1 MTEKAITPPK
11 FYAHEDTTIPWVEK
25 YRPTT
30 LNDIVLD
37 TYNKRIFDNI
47 VKTRKFPNLLFYG
60 PPGTGKTTSIV
71 NLISA
76 YQHATLS
83 SSKKKPNED
92 SDLEGKDHIE
102 SFMKHMVIHLNAS
115 DERGI
120 DIIRNQINMFVY
132 SHSLFYQGTKYVI
145 LDEIDY
151 MTKNAQCALRSLLQ
165 TFKPNV
171 RFCLICNYIS
181 RLDESLQGEFIKI
194 RFNQLPEDNILNF
207 LEHINKEER
216 LKYSRKNLFLI
227 KNMFQSD
234 IRSMINYLQANQQ
247 ISQNRKILKS
257 EDWDNMTSHIVNEE
271 VETSLQYIDAMSRE
285 HNIDKI
291 NIAKFYINH
300 IIRNHKVSSLFLNH
314 IEHLIHIQENN
325 SNLLIQALVVKLKE
339 FSFLFWE

>member
-1 MTEKAITPPK
+1 MSPASPMSDISSNS
-11 FYAHEDTTIPWVEK
+11 TIPWVEK

-37 TYNKRIFDNI
+37 PHNKRIFDNI
-47 VKTRKFPNLLFYG
+47 VKSRKFPNLLFYG

-76 YQHATLS
+76 FQKETLVS
-83 SSKKKPNED
+83 QNNENVMNNDHD
-92 SDLEGKDHIE
+92 SREHIE

-194 RFNQLPEDNILNF
+194 RFNQLPEENILTF

-216 LKYSRKNLFLI
+216 LKYSKKNLHLI

-257 EDWDNMTSHIVNEE
+257 EDWENLTTKIVEEE
-271 VETSLQYIDAMSRE
+271 VVTTLQHIDGMSRE

-300 IIRNHKVSSLFLNH
+300 IIRNHKVSTLFLNH

-325 SNLLIQALVVKLKE
+325 ANLLIQALVVKLKE

>member
-1 MTEKAITPPK
+1 MSGSGSSDINNK
-11 FYAHEDTTIPWVEK
+11 TIPWVEK
-25 YRPTT
+25 YRPQN
-30 LNDIVLD
+30 LHDIVLD
-37 TYNKRIFDNI
+37 TYNRKIFDNI
-47 VKTRKFPNLLFYG
+47 VKSQKFPNLLFYG

-76 YQHATLS
+76 YQNHSLQ
-83 SSKKKPNED
+83 KDNDNINIKDID
-92 SDLEGKDHIE
+92 SEQLV

-151 MTKNAQCALRSLLQ
+151 MTKNAQCALRNLLQ

-194 RFNQLPEDNILNF
+194 RFNQLPEENILSF
-207 LEHINKEER
+207 LQYINIQEK
-216 LKYSRKNLFLI
+216 LKHTETNLKLI

-247 ISQNRKILKS
+247 ITQNRKILKS
-257 EDWDNMTSHIVNEE
+257 EDWEQLGHIIAKSDMIEIMDH
-271 VETSLQYIDAMSRE
+271 IDEMSRD
-285 HNIDKI
+285 HNLDKI

-300 IIRNHKVSSLFLNH
+300 IIRNHQVTPLFLNH
-314 IEHLIHIQENN
+314 IEHIIHIQENN
-325 SNLLIQALVVKLKE
+325 TNYSIQALVVKLKH
-339 FSFLFWE
+339 FSPLSLE

>member
-1 MTEKAITPPK
+1 MSGIDNKNVNNKTS
-11 FYAHEDTTIPWVEK
+11 IPWVEK
-25 YRPTT
+25 YRPQT
-30 LNDIVLD
+30 LHDIVLD
-37 TYNKRIFDNI
+37 PYNRLIFDNI
-47 VKTRKFPNLLFYG
+47 VKSQKFPNLLFYG
-60 PPGTGKTTSIV
+60 PPGTGKTTSVV

-76 YQHATLS
+76 YQDYSLR
-83 SSKKKPNED
+83 KE
-92 SDLEGKDHIE
+92 KDKGNVDNKQLE

-151 MTKNAQCALRSLLQ
+151 MTKNAQCALRNLLQ

-194 RFNQLPEDNILNF
+194 RFNQLPEVNILSF
-207 LEHINKEER
+207 LDHINKQER
-216 LKYSRKNLFLI
+216 LNHSNNNLHLI
-227 KNMFQSD
+227 KNIFHSD

-247 ISQNRKILKS
+247 ITQNTKILKS
-257 EDWDNMTSHIVNEE
+257 DDWEKLSNIITNE
-271 VETSLQYIDAMSRE
+271 SMQNILLHIDAMSRD
-285 HNIDKI
+285 HNLDKI

-300 IIRNHKVSSLFLNH
+300 IIRHHKVSPLFLNH
-314 IEHLIHIQENN
+314 VEHIIHIQDNN
-325 SNLLIQALVVKLKE
+325 PVYLIQALVVKLKQ
-339 FSFLFWE
+339 FSPLSLE

>member
-1 MTEKAITPPK
+1 MSGIGYTYINNK
-11 FYAHEDTTIPWVEK
+11 TIPWVEK
-25 YRPTT
+25 YRPQT
-30 LNDIVLD
+30 LHDIVLD
-37 TYNKRIFDNI
+37 PYNRLIFDNI
-47 VKTRKFPNLLFYG
+47 VKTQKFPNLLFYG

-76 YQHATLS
+76 YQNHSLQKEELA
-83 SSKKKPNED
+83 D
-92 SDLEGKDHIE
+92 SDSQHMV

-151 MTKNAQCALRSLLQ
+151 MTKNAQCALRNLLQ

-194 RFNQLPEDNILNF
+194 KQE
-207 LEHINKEER
+207 K
-216 LKYSRKNLFLI
+216 LKHTETNLKLI
-227 KNMFQSD
+227 KNIFQSD

-257 EDWDNMTSHIVNEE
+257 DDWEQLGYIIAKSNMQDIMIHIDE
-271 VETSLQYIDAMSRE
+271 MSRDD
-285 HNIDKI
+285 NLDKI
-291 NIAKFYINH
+291 NIAKLYINH
-300 IIRNHKVSSLFLNH
+300 IIRYHKVTPLFLNH
-314 IEHLIHIQENN
+314 IEHIIHIQDNN
-325 SNLLIQALVVKLKE
+325 SHYSIQALVVKLKQ
-339 FSFLFWE
+339 FSPLSLE

>member
-1 MTEKAITPPK
+1 MNDISTSSISNVEINS
-11 FYAHEDTTIPWVEK
+11 TIPWVEK
-25 YRPTT
+25 YRPQT
-30 LNDIVLD
+30 LHDIVLD
-37 TYNKRIFDNI
+37 PNNRRIFDNI
-47 VKTRKFPNLLFYG
+47 VKSQKFPNLLFYG

-76 YQHATLS
+76 YQNFSLQS
-83 SSKKKPNED
+83 NDNLKED
-92 SDLEGKDHIE
+92 KRDQLE

-151 MTKNAQCALRSLLQ
+151 MTKNAQCALRNLLQ

-194 RFNQLPEDNILNF
+194 RFNQLPEKNILSF
-207 LEHINKEER
+207 LDYINIQEK
-216 LKYSRKNLFLI
+216 LKHSKNNLLLI

-247 ISQNRKILKS
+247 ITQNRKILKS
-257 EDWDNMTSHIVNEE
+257 DDWDQLSNIILDSSMDEI
-271 VETSLQYIDAMSRE
+271 LQYIEELSRD
-285 HNIDKI
+285 HNLDKI

-300 IIRNHKVSSLFLNH
+300 IIRHHKVSPLFLNH
-314 IEHLIHIQENN
+314 IEHLIHIQDNN
-325 SNLLIQALVVKLKE
+325 ANYLIQALVVKLKQFPPLSLE
-339 FSFLFWE
+339 

>member
-1 MTEKAITPPK
+1 MSQKENN
-11 FYAHEDTTIPWVEK
+11 YSSIPWVEK

-30 LNDIVLD
+30 LQEIVLD
-37 TYNKRIFDNI
+37 QNNRRIFDNI
-47 VKTRKFPNLLFYG
+47 VKSQKFPNLLFYG

-76 YQHATLS
+76 YQHEYLS
-83 SSKKKPNED
+83 RNNNVN
-92 SDLEGKDHIE
+92 KDNDQIE

-194 RFNQLPEDNILNF
+194 RFNQLPESNILSF
-207 LEHINKEER
+207 LNLINKQEN
-216 LKYSRKNLFLI
+216 LKQNINNLQLI
-227 KNMFQSD
+227 RNIFHSD

-247 ISQNRKILKS
+247 INHNKKILKS
-257 EDWDNMTSHIVNEE
+257 EDWDHLSSIIASEE
-271 VETSLQYIDAMSRE
+271 VDTILTHIDTMSRD
-285 HNIDKI
+285 HNLDKI

-300 IIRNHKVSSLFLNH
+300 IIRHYHVSRKFLDQ

-325 SNLLIQALVVKLKE
+325 TNLLIQALVVKLKQ
-339 FSFLFWE
+339 FSPLSLE

>member
-1 MTEKAITPPK
+1 MKGSGSKDINNK
-11 FYAHEDTTIPWVEK
+11 TIPWVEK
-25 YRPTT
+25 YRPQN
-30 LNDIVLD
+30 LHDIVLD
-37 TYNKRIFDNI
+37 PYNRQIFDNI
-47 VKTRKFPNLLFYG
+47 VKTQKFPNLLFYG

-76 YQHATLS
+76 YQNHSLR
-83 SSKKKPNED
+83 KDNMKDID
-92 SDLEGKDHIE
+92 SDQLV

-151 MTKNAQCALRSLLQ
+151 MTKNAQCALRNLLQ

-194 RFNQLPEDNILNF
+194 RFNQLPEANILSF
-207 LEHINKEER
+207 LDYINTQEK
-216 LKYSRKNLFLI
+216 LKHTETNLKLI
-227 KNMFQSD
+227 KNIFQSD

-257 EDWDNMTSHIVNEE
+257 DDWEQLGHIIATSNMQDIMNHIDE
-271 VETSLQYIDAMSRE
+271 MSRD
-285 HNIDKI
+285 HNLDKI

-300 IIRNHKVSSLFLNH
+300 IIRNHQVTPTFLNH
-314 IEHLIHIQENN
+314 VEHIIHIQDNN
-325 SNLLIQALVVKLKE
+325 TNYSIQALVVKLKQ
-339 FSFLFWE
+339 FSPLSLE

>member
-1 MTEKAITPPK
+1 MSGIGYTYINNK
-11 FYAHEDTTIPWVEK
+11 TIPWVEK
-25 YRPTT
+25 YRPQT
-30 LNDIVLD
+30 LHDIVLD
-37 TYNKRIFDNI
+37 PYNRLIFDNI
-47 VKTRKFPNLLFYG
+47 VKTQKFPNLLFYG

-76 YQHATLS
+76 YQNHSLQKEELA
-83 SSKKKPNED
+83 D
-92 SDLEGKDHIE
+92 SDSQHMV

-151 MTKNAQCALRSLLQ
+151 MTKNAQCALRNLLQ

-194 RFNQLPEDNILNF
+194 RFNQLPETNILSF
-207 LEHINKEER
+207 LDYINKQEK
-216 LKYSRKNLFLI
+216 LKHTETNLKLI
-227 KNMFQSD
+227 KNICQSD

-257 EDWDNMTSHIVNEE
+257 DDWEQLGYIIAKSNMQEIMIHIDE
-271 VETSLQYIDAMSRE
+271 MSRD
-285 HNIDKI
+285 HNLDKI
-291 NIAKFYINH
+291 NIAKLYINH
-300 IIRNHKVSSLFLNH
+300 IIRYHKVTPLFLNL
-314 IEHLIHIQENN
+314 IEHIIHIQDNN
-325 SNLLIQALVVKLKE
+325 SHYSIQALVVKLKQ
-339 FSFLFWE
+339 FSPLSLE